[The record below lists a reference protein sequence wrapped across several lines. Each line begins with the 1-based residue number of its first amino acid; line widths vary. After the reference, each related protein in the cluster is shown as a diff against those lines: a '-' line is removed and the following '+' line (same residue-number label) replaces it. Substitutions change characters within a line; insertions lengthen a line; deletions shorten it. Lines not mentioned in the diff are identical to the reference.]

1 MRIDGSVRPHPLR
14 LLWEDRRGDMLL
26 AFGALLCVMVAGLA
40 WLGWSPWQAD
50 GYHRTRMA
58 TDPAGYAARVAR
70 EVNALPIVTGIP
82 TVAPVTNLQLP
93 PDIARRINALTPFA
107 RGANPPAHPFSLGE
121 GLADRQ
127 AAEACLA
134 AAVYYEAGSDPMG
147 QAAVAQVVLNRVRHP
162 AFPKTVCGV
171 VTQGAER
178 STGCQFSFM
187 CDGSLHRRTPS
198 PSALILA
205 QSTARWALGGGAFR
219 AVGSA
224 THYHADY
231 VVPRWSGAM
240 DKVLAFHTHLFFR
253 WRGPA
258 GAASLLRGVA
268 QPGER
273 PGALAAF
280 LSTRQ
285 VGEGAGGATTDPAA
299 TANVPAT
306 GGGDPAAAAAVAPGG
321 VLRSD
326 EWRGIYYLVLSP
338 DDYPGSYAIKALQ
351 ACGKRPN
358 CLVYGWDSARRVP
371 LAVTEARPAGVVF
384 MWSRHGNEQRAM
396 WDCGRTPRDKLEQ
409 CLPGTTPRPAA
420 LAAPSQSADRG

>member
-1 MRIDGSVRPHPLR
+1 MRIDGSIRIYPLR

-26 AFGALLCVMVAGLA
+26 ACGALLCAMVAGLA

-50 GYHRTRMA
+50 DYHRARMA
-58 TDPAGYAARVAR
+58 ADPAGYAVRVAR

-107 RGANPPAHPFSLGE
+107 RGANPPARPFSLSE
-121 GLADRQ
+121 GGADRQ

-198 PSALILA
+198 PAALTLA
-205 QSTARWALGGGAFR
+205 QSTARWALGGGVFR

-258 GAASLLRGVA
+258 GAAGLLRGGA
-268 QPGER
+268 QPGEH

-280 LSTRQ
+280 LSPTGPAGD
-285 VGEGAGGATTDPAA
+285 VAGGVATDPAV
-299 TANVPAT
+299 TN
-306 GGGDPAAAAAVAPGG
+306 AVAPGSSDPAGAAAMAPGG
-321 VLRSD
+321 VVRSD
-326 EWRGIYYLVLSP
+326 EWRGIYYLLLSP

-351 ACGKRPN
+351 ACGKRTN

-371 LAVTEARPAGVVF
+371 VAVTEARPAGVVF
-384 MWSRHGNEQRAM
+384 MWSRHGDEQKAM
-396 WDCGRTPRDKLEQ
+396 WDCTRTPRDKPEQ
-409 CLPGTTPRPAA
+409 CLPGTAGRSAA
-420 LAAPSQSADRG
+420 LTAASPER